1 MSAFVIHTIEFLP
14 VVSSVNSSDFFLNKP
29 SSIYR
34 VLLIRTSLITLVS
47 DCVLLTY
54 SSESSFSILTQISPV
69 FPISSS
75 FSACSGSRVW
85 TLATPSLP
93 LYQTRGTLLSLL
105 QLSFLVH
112 FCKLPVHKP
121 SDSWRPHIERFQQ
134 LGRWLHVDRSL
145 EHT

>member
-29 SSIYR
+29 SSNYR
-34 VLLIRTSLITLVS
+34 VLLIRTSLITLAS

-54 SSESSFSILTQISPV
+54 SSVSSLSILTQISPA

-75 FSACSGSRVW
+75 FSAYSGSKVW

-93 LYQTRGTLLSLL
+93 FFQTRGTLLSLL

-112 FCKLPVHKP
+112 FYKLPVHKP
-121 SDSWRPHIERFQQ
+121 SDSRKPHIERLQQ
-134 LGRWLHVDRSL
+134 LGRWLP
-145 EHT
+145 E

>member
-54 SSESSFSILTQISPV
+54 SSESSLSILTQISPA

-85 TLATPSLP
+85 TLAAPSLP
-93 LYQTRGTLLSLL
+93 LYQTRGT
-105 QLSFLVH
+105 H
-112 FCKLPVHKP
+112 YYHY
-121 SDSWRPHIERFQQ
+121 DSSVFWFIFANCQCISPLIPESPILRDFSNWED
-134 LGRWLHVDRSL
+134 GSV
-145 EHT
+145 